1 MGRGEAYPHMPYPGL
16 GLRMKK
22 EKGLYYKFNVLI
34 VGSIFICGLVIG
46 GTILR
51 TAYNSLETGLVRS
64 SQEIAS
70 SMAVIVSSDILLDD
84 RFALN
89 ERMSKAL
96 EANEQIRYLIVTT
109 PDGSVLES
117 TFVEGLPEGLPPVRL
132 PAGTQDMDVM
142 TFSSNEGTIRE
153 ILVPIDDG
161 FLGYIR
167 LGVTDKQMM
176 TDLQEKCLLAVLLVT
191 MACVAAAILATR
203 YAHEFLKP
211 VARLSFAVKQ
221 MEKGNYG
228 VQVPVTTCDEVGQ
241 LAKTFNAMSEGL
253 RSTIERNNRLVD
265 DLRQK
270 EAGRVW
276 LIQQLF
282 SARENEQ
289 RRISRELHDESSQ
302 SMATILT
309 YLRLL
314 HDKLDTDEQREML
327 FEIRELTAV
336 TLEGLR
342 RLAVDLHPPL
352 LEDLGLAAAL
362 EKYLEPLKKVNPDI
376 ELRWSFEGDFASLS
390 RPVALMC
397 YRTVQEAVANTL
409 KHAEAEHV
417 DIRMLV
423 CGRRVYIA
431 VQDDGLGFDGEAE
444 ERARLNRHLGIVSMR
459 ERTELLQGSF
469 KLQSSPGKGTKIN
482 IVLPVDGGAEIEN
495 V

>member
-1 MGRGEAYPHMPYPGL
+1 
-16 GLRMKK
+16 MKQ
-22 EKGLYYKFNVLI
+22 EKGLYYKFNMLI

-51 TAYNSLETGLVRS
+51 TAYNSLETSLVRS

-70 SMAVIVSSDILLDD
+70 SMAVTVSSDILLDD

-96 EANEQIRYLIVTT
+96 ETNEQIRYLIVTT
-109 PDGSVLES
+109 PDGSVLAS
-117 TFVEGLPEGLPPVRL
+117 TFLEGLPKGLPPVRL
-132 PAGTQDMDVM
+132 PAGAQAQEMDVM
-142 TFSSNEGTIRE
+142 TFASNEGSIRE
-153 ILVPIDDG
+153 IMVPIDDG

-176 TDLQEKCLLAVLLVT
+176 RDLQEKCLLAVLLVT
-191 MACVAAAILATR
+191 MSCVAAAILATR

-221 MEKGNYG
+221 MEKGKYG
-228 VQVPVTTCDEVGQ
+228 VQVPVTTRDEVGQ

-270 EAGRVW
+270 EADRVW

-362 EKYLEPLKKVNPDI
+362 EKYLEPLQRVNPDI

-390 RPVALMC
+390 KPVALMC

-409 KHAEAEHV
+409 KHAAAEHV
-417 DIRMLV
+417 DIHMLV
-423 CGRRVYIA
+423 CGRRVYIS
-431 VQDDGLGFDGEAE
+431 VQDDGIGFDGEAE
-444 ERARLNRHLGIVSMR
+444 KKARLNRHLGIVSMR

-469 KLQSSPGKGTKIN
+469 KLQSAPGKGTKIN
-482 IVLPVDGGAEIEN
+482 IMLPVDGGAEVDN